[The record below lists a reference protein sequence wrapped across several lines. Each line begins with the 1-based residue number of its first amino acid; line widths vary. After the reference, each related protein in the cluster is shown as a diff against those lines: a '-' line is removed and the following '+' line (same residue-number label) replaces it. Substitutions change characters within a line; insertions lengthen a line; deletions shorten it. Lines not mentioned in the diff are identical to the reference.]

1 MLRDEAQLSHLVG
14 RIYEAALDPA
24 LWGGVLDE
32 LRGALNGVAFQ
43 IYTIDSATRD
53 VVQQWDC
60 GLPRQFTEEYR
71 AHYSKLSERN
81 DLLLRNP
88 DLPVIYDRMF
98 FDEAEMDRS
107 EMYRWRA
114 GFDFRY
120 FIGGQLLRTDSTL
133 SMAALQRSKRQ
144 GHATQPEIEAFAA
157 FQPHLGRALR
167 IQGRLASLE
176 RESSS
181 AWAAIEDASFGIVVL
196 TADRRIWRCNREA
209 ERIMAEGGEIDGQ
222 GGELIA
228 RRPIDNAA
236 LQRLIAGALE
246 TAHGRGGGREWGRE
260 GGARGGARGGGG
272 SMALA
277 KRSGPRPYA
286 VLVAP
291 VPEQAALLSLSG
303 PAVVVL
309 VTDPDHAP
317 ETPARLLRRVYGLTR
332 KEAQLALALAG
343 GASLADAAEGLRIA
357 EGTARRHLAAI
368 FARTGIHRQAE
379 LVRLILSLPPTRPH

>member
-1 MLRDEAQLSHLVG
+1 MLRDEAQVNHMVG
-14 RIYEAALDPA
+14 RIYEAALNPA
-24 LWGGVLDE
+24 QWRSVLDE
-32 LRGALNGVAFQ
+32 LRGALNGAAFQ
-43 IYTIDSATRD
+43 LYTIDSETKEL
-53 VVQQWDC
+53 VQQWDC
-60 GLPRQFTEEYR
+60 GLPRQFTDEYR
-71 AHYSKLSERN
+71 AYYSKLSERN

-88 DLPVIYDRMF
+88 GLSVIYDRMF

-114 GFDFRY
+114 GFGFRY

-133 SMAALQRSKRQ
+133 SMAALQRSRRQ
-144 GHATQPEIEAFAA
+144 GHVTQLEIEAFAA
-157 FQPHLGRALR
+157 FRPHLSRALR
-167 IQGRLASLE
+167 IQGRVAALE
-176 RESSS
+176 QESSS

-222 GGELIA
+222 GGRLAA
-228 RRPIDNAA
+228 RRAIDNAA
-236 LQRLIAGALE
+236 LQRLIAGAVE
-246 TAHGRGGGREWGRE
+246 TAHGRGRD
-260 GGARGGARGGGG
+260 GGG

-277 KRSGPRPYA
+277 KRAGARPYA

-291 VPEQAALLSLSG
+291 VPESAPSLSLAG

-309 VTDPDHAP
+309 LTDPDHAP
-317 ETPARLLRRVYGLTR
+317 ETPAQLLRRVYGLTR

-343 GASLADAAEGLRIA
+343 GASLADAAESLRIA
-357 EGTARRHLAAI
+357 EGTARCHLAAI

>member
-1 MLRDEAQLSHLVG
+1 MLRDEAQVNHLVG
-14 RIYEAALDPA
+14 RIYEAALSPA
-24 LWGGVLDE
+24 QWSGVLDE
-32 LRGALNGVAFQ
+32 LREALNGAAFQ
-43 IYTIDSATRD
+43 IYTIGRETREL
-53 VVQQWDC
+53 VQQWDC

-71 AHYSKLSERN
+71 AYYSKLSERN

-88 DLPVIYDRMF
+88 DLSVIYDRMF

-144 GHATQPEIEAFAA
+144 GHATQFEIEAFAA
-157 FQPHLGRALR
+157 FRPHLGRALR
-167 IQGRLASLE
+167 IQGRLAALE
-176 RESSS
+176 QESSS
-181 AWAAIEDASFGIVVL
+181 AWSVIEDASFGIVVL
-196 TADRRIWRCNREA
+196 TGDRRIWRCNREA

-222 GGELIA
+222 GGKLAA

-236 LQRLIAGALE
+236 LQRLIAGAVE
-246 TAHGRGGGREWGRE
+246 IAHGRGRDDGVG
-260 GGARGGARGGGG
+260 GGGG

-277 KRSGPRPYA
+277 KRASPRPYA

-291 VPEQAALLSLSG
+291 VPERVAPLSLAA

-309 VTDPDHAP
+309 LTDPDHAP
-317 ETPARLLRRVYGLTR
+317 ETPAQLLRRVYGLTR
-332 KEAQLALALAG
+332 KEAQLALALAA
-343 GASLADAAEGLRIA
+343 GATLADAAKGLRIA

-368 FARTGIHRQAE
+368 FARTGIHRQSE

>member
-1 MLRDEAQLSHLVG
+1 MLRDEAHVNHLVG
-14 RIYEAALDPA
+14 RIYEAALSPA
-24 LWGGVLDE
+24 QWSSVLDE
-32 LRGALNGVAFQ
+32 LREALNGAAFQ
-43 IYTIDSATRD
+43 IYTIGNETRELI
-53 VVQQWDC
+53 QQWDC
-60 GLPRQFTEEYR
+60 GLPRQFTDEYR
-71 AHYSKLSERN
+71 AYYSKLSERN
-81 DLLLRNP
+81 DLLLRDP
-88 DLPVIYDRMF
+88 HLSVIYDRMF

-144 GHATQPEIEAFAA
+144 GHATQSEIEAFAA
-157 FQPHLGRALR
+157 FRPHLGRALR
-167 IQGRLASLE
+167 IQGRLAALE
-176 RESSS
+176 QESSS
-181 AWAAIEDASFGIVVL
+181 AWSVIEDASFGIVVL
-196 TADRRIWRCNREA
+196 TGDRRIWRCNREA

-222 GGELIA
+222 GGKLAA

-236 LQRLIAGALE
+236 LQRLIAGAVE
-246 TAHGRGGGREWGRE
+246 IAHGRGRDGGVGD
-260 GGARGGARGGGG
+260 GGVGGGSG

-277 KRSGPRPYA
+277 KRASPRPYA

-291 VPEQAALLSLSG
+291 VPERAAPLALAG
-303 PAVVVL
+303 PAAVVFL
-309 VTDPDHAP
+309 TDPDHAP
-317 ETPARLLRRVYGLTR
+317 ETPAQLLRRVYGLTR

-343 GASLADAAEGLRIA
+343 GATLADAAEGMRIA

>member
-1 MLRDEAQLSHLVG
+1 MLRDEAQVNHLVG
-14 RIYEAALDPA
+14 RIYEAALSPA
-24 LWGGVLDE
+24 RWSGVLDE
-32 LRGALNGVAFQ
+32 LRGALNGAAFLL
-43 IYTIDSATRD
+43 YTIDNETRD

-60 GLPRQFTEEYR
+60 GLPRRFTDEYR
-71 AHYSKLSERN
+71 MHYSKLSERN

-88 DLPVIYDRMF
+88 GLSVIYDRMF
-98 FDEAEMDRS
+98 FNEAEMDRS

-157 FQPHLGRALR
+157 FRSHLGRALR
-167 IQGRLASLE
+167 IQGRLATLE
-176 RESSS
+176 QESSS

-196 TADRRIWRCNREA
+196 TGDRRIWRCNREA

-222 GGELIA
+222 SGKLVA
-228 RRPIDNAA
+228 RRPIDNAG
-236 LQRLIAGALE
+236 LQRLIAGAVE
-246 TAHGRGGGREWGRE
+246 TAHGRGGD
-260 GGARGGARGGGG
+260 GGG

-277 KRSGPRPYA
+277 KRAGPRPYA

-291 VPEQAALLSLSG
+291 VPERAALLSLSG
-303 PAVVVL
+303 PAAVVL
-309 VTDPDHAP
+309 LTDPDHAP
-317 ETPARLLRRVYGLTR
+317 ETPPQLLRRVYGLTR

-343 GASLADAAEGLRIA
+343 GANLADAAEGLRIA

-379 LVRLILSLPPTRPH
+379 LVRLILSLPPSRRPN

>member
-1 MLRDEAQLSHLVG
+1 MLRDEGQVNHLIG
-14 RIYEAALDPA
+14 RIYEAALSSA
-24 LWGGVLDE
+24 QWSGVLDE
-32 LRGALNGVAFQ
+32 LREALNGAAFQ
-43 IYTIDSATRD
+43 IYTIDSETKD

-60 GLPRQFTEEYR
+60 GLPQRFNDEYR

-88 DLPVIYDRMF
+88 GLSVIYDRMF
-98 FDEAEMDRS
+98 FSESEMDHS
-107 EMYRWRA
+107 EMYNWRA

-133 SMAALQRSKRQ
+133 SMAAVQRSRRQ

-157 FQPHLGRALR
+157 FRPHMVRALR
-167 IQGRLASLE
+167 IQGRLAALE
-176 RESSS
+176 QESSS
-181 AWAAIEDASFGIVVL
+181 AWSVIEDASFGIVVL
-196 TADRRIWRCNREA
+196 TGERRIWRCNREA

-222 GGELIA
+222 GSKLAA

-236 LQRLIAGALE
+236 LQRLIAGAIE
-246 TAHGRGGGREWGRE
+246 TAQGRGRDAGVG
-260 GGARGGARGGGG
+260 GGGG

-277 KRSGPRPYA
+277 KRAGPRPYA

-291 VPEQAALLSLSG
+291 VPERVAPLSLAA

-309 VTDPDHAP
+309 LTDPDHAP
-317 ETPARLLRRVYGLTR
+317 ETPAQLLRRVYGLTR

-343 GASLADAAEGLRIA
+343 GATLVNAAEALRIA

-379 LVRLILSLPPTRPH
+379 LIRLILSLPPTRPN

>member
-1 MLRDEAQLSHLVG
+1 MLRDESQVNHLVG
-14 RIYEAALDPA
+14 RIYEAALSPTR
-24 LWGGVLDE
+24 WNGVLDE

-43 IYTIDSATRD
+43 LYTIDSATRD
-53 VVQQWDC
+53 VVQQWDS
-60 GLPRQFTEEYR
+60 GLPQRFSDEYR
-71 AHYSKLSERN
+71 AYYSKLSERN

-88 DLPVIYDRMF
+88 DLSVIYDHMF
-98 FDEAEMDRS
+98 FDEAEMDGS

-144 GHATQPEIEAFAA
+144 GHATQPEIEAFAV
-157 FQPHLGRALR
+157 FRSHLGRALR
-167 IQGRLASLE
+167 IQGRLATLE
-176 RESSS
+176 QESSS

-222 GGELIA
+222 GGKLVA

-236 LQRLIAGALE
+236 LQRLIAGAVE
-246 TAHGRGGGREWGRE
+246 TAHGRGGD
-260 GGARGGARGGGG
+260 GGVGGGVGGGGG

-277 KRSGPRPYA
+277 KRAGPRPYA

-291 VPEQAALLSLSG
+291 VSEQAALLSLSG

-309 VTDPDHAP
+309 LTDPDHAP
-317 ETPARLLRRVYGLTR
+317 ETPAQLLRRVYGLTR

-343 GASLADAAEGLRIA
+343 GASLSDAAEGLRIA

>member
-1 MLRDEAQLSHLVG
+1 MLRDETQVNHLVG
-14 RIYEAALDPA
+14 RIYEAALSPA
-24 LWGGVLDE
+24 RWNGVLDE

-43 IYTIDSATRD
+43 LYTIDSATRD
-53 VVQQWDC
+53 VVQQWDS
-60 GLPRQFTEEYR
+60 GLPQRFSDEYR
-71 AHYSKLSERN
+71 AYYSKLSERN

-88 DLPVIYDRMF
+88 DLSVIYDHMF
-98 FDEAEMDRS
+98 FDEAEMDGS

-144 GHATQPEIEAFAA
+144 GHATQPEIEAFAV
-157 FQPHLGRALR
+157 FRSHLGRALR
-167 IQGRLASLE
+167 IQGRLATLE
-176 RESSS
+176 QESSS

-196 TADRRIWRCNREA
+196 TGDGRIWRCNREA

-222 GGELIA
+222 GGKLVA

-236 LQRLIAGALE
+236 LQRLIAGAVE
-246 TAHGRGGGREWGRE
+246 TAHGRGGD
-260 GGARGGARGGGG
+260 GGVGDGGG

-277 KRSGPRPYA
+277 KRSSPRPYA

-291 VPEQAALLSLSG
+291 VSEQAALLSLSG

-309 VTDPDHAP
+309 LTDPDHAP
-317 ETPARLLRRVYGLTR
+317 ETPAQLLRRVYGLTR

-343 GASLADAAEGLRIA
+343 GASLSDAAEGLRIA

-379 LVRLILSLPPTRPH
+379 LVRLILSLPPTRSH

>member
-1 MLRDEAQLSHLVG
+1 MLRDEGQMNWLVG
-14 RIYEAALDPA
+14 RIYEAALDPTRWSRA
-24 LWGGVLDE
+24 LEE
-32 LRGALNGVAFQ
+32 LCGALNGAAFQ
-43 IYTIDSATRD
+43 LYTIDSATRE
-53 VVQQWDC
+53 VVQQWDS
-60 GLPRQFTEEYR
+60 GLPLRFNEEYR
-71 AHYSKLSERN
+71 AYYSKLSERN

-88 DLPVIYDRMF
+88 GLSVIYDRMF
-98 FDEAEMDRS
+98 FDETEMDRS

-144 GHATQPEIEAFAA
+144 GHATQSEIEAFAA
-157 FQPHLGRALR
+157 VRPHLARALR
-167 IQGRLASLE
+167 IHDRLAALE
-176 RESSS
+176 QDSSS
-181 AWAAIEDASFGIVVL
+181 AWAAIEGASFGIVVL
-196 TADRRIWRCNREA
+196 TGDRRIWRCNREA

-222 GGELIA
+222 DGKLIA
-228 RRPIDNAA
+228 KRPIDNAA
-236 LQRLIAGALE
+236 LQRLIASAIE
-246 TAHGRGGGREWGRE
+246 TARGCGHD
-260 GGARGGARGGGG
+260 GGG

-291 VPEQAALLSLSG
+291 IAEGTATLTPAG

-309 VTDPDHAP
+309 LTDPDHAP

-343 GASLADAAEGLRIA
+343 GATLSDAAEGLRIA

>member
-1 MLRDEAQLSHLVG
+1 MLRDEGQVNHLIG
-14 RIYEAALDPA
+14 RIYEAALSSA
-24 LWGGVLDE
+24 QWNGVLDE
-32 LRGALNGVAFQ
+32 LSEALNGAAFQ
-43 IYTIDSATRD
+43 VYTIDNETKD

-60 GLPRQFTEEYR
+60 GLPPRFTDEYR

-88 DLPVIYDRMF
+88 GLSVIYDRMF
-98 FDEAEMDRS
+98 FSESEMDNS
-107 EMYRWRA
+107 EMYNWRA

-133 SMAALQRSKRQ
+133 SMAAVQRSRRQ
-144 GHATQPEIEAFAA
+144 GHATQPEIEAFSA
-157 FQPHLGRALR
+157 FRPHLVRALR
-167 IQGRLASLE
+167 IQGRLAALE
-176 RESSS
+176 QESSS
-181 AWAAIEDASFGIVVL
+181 AWSVIEDASFGIVVL
-196 TADRRIWRCNREA
+196 TGERRIWRCNREA

-222 GGELIA
+222 GGKLAA

-236 LQRLIAGALE
+236 LQRLIAGAIE
-246 TAHGRGGGREWGRE
+246 TAHGRGRDGGVG
-260 GGARGGARGGGG
+260 GGGG

-277 KRSGPRPYA
+277 KRAGPRPYA

-291 VPEQAALLSLSG
+291 VPERVAPMSLAA

-309 VTDPDHAP
+309 LTDPDHAP

-332 KEAQLALALAG
+332 KEAQLALALAA
-343 GASLADAAEGLRIA
+343 GATLSDAAKGLRIA

-379 LVRLILSLPPTRPH
+379 LMRLILSLPPTRPN

>member
-1 MLRDEAQLSHLVG
+1 MLRDEAQVNHLVG
-14 RIYEAALDPA
+14 RIYEAALSPA
-24 LWGGVLDE
+24 RWSGVLDE
-32 LRGALNGVAFQ
+32 LREALNGAAFQ
-43 IYTIDSATRD
+43 IYTIGSETRELL
-53 VVQQWDC
+53 QQWDS
-60 GLPRQFTEEYR
+60 GLPRQFTDEYR
-71 AHYSKLSERN
+71 AYYSKLSERN

-88 DLPVIYDRMF
+88 HLSVIYDRMF

-157 FQPHLGRALR
+157 FRPHLGRALR
-167 IQGRLASLE
+167 IQGRLAALE
-176 RESSS
+176 QESSS
-181 AWAAIEDASFGIVVL
+181 IWSVIEDASFGIVVL
-196 TADRRIWRCNREA
+196 TGDRRIWRCNREA

-222 GGELIA
+222 GGKLAA

-236 LQRLIAGALE
+236 LQRLIAGAVE
-246 TAHGRGGGREWGRE
+246 TAHGRGRDGGV
-260 GGARGGARGGGG
+260 GGGVGGGGG

-277 KRSGPRPYA
+277 KRAGPRPYA

-291 VPEQAALLSLSG
+291 VPERVVPLSLAA

-309 VTDPDHAP
+309 LTDPDHAP
-317 ETPARLLRRVYGLTR
+317 ETPAQLLRRVYGLTR
-332 KEAQLALALAG
+332 KEAQLALALAA
-343 GASLADAAEGLRIA
+343 GATLADAAQGLRIA

-368 FARTGIHRQAE
+368 FARTGIHRQSE
-379 LVRLILSLPPTRPH
+379 LMRLILSLPPTRPH

>member
-1 MLRDEAQLSHLVG
+1 MLCDEAQVNRLVG
-14 RIYEAALDPA
+14 GIYEAALSPA
-24 LWGGVLDE
+24 RWHGVMGE
-32 LRGALNGVAFQ
+32 LRGALNGAAFQ
-43 IYTIDSATRD
+43 VYTIDSETKD
-53 VVQQWDC
+53 VVQQWDS
-60 GLPRQFTEEYR
+60 GLPRRFTDEYR
-71 AHYSKLSERN
+71 AYYSKLSERN

-88 DLPVIYDRMF
+88 GLPVIYDRMF
-98 FDEAEMDRS
+98 FNEAEMDRS

-144 GHATQPEIEAFAA
+144 GHATELDIAGFAA
-157 FQPHLGRALR
+157 FRPHLSRALR
-167 IQGRLASLE
+167 IQGRLAALE
-176 RESSS
+176 QESSS
-181 AWAAIEDASFGIVVL
+181 AWTAIEDASFGIVVL
-196 TADRRIWRCNREA
+196 TGDRRIWRCNREA

-222 GGELIA
+222 DGKLVA

-236 LQRLIAGALE
+236 LQRLIAGAIE
-246 TAHGRGGGREWGRE
+246 TAHGRGGD
-260 GGARGGARGGGG
+260 GGG

-277 KRSGPRPYA
+277 KRAGPRPYA

-291 VPEQAALLSLSG
+291 VSERAALLSLSG
-303 PAVVVL
+303 PAAVVL
-309 VTDPDHAP
+309 LTDPDHAP

-343 GASLADAAEGLRIA
+343 GASLADAAERLRIA

-379 LVRLILSLPPTRPH
+379 LVRLILSLPPSHRPN